1 MFLCVGTYYTL
12 STNTMFNDE
21 SNKAYSR
28 NMNWRKELLCNHYC
42 TYIFSFIKKEKGC
55 PSHVY
60 I

>member
-12 STNTMFNDE
+12 RTNTMLNDE

-28 NMNWRKELLCNHYC
+28 NMNWRKELLH
-42 TYIFSFIKKEKGC
+42 YIFSFIKKEKGC